1 MVQNKQA
8 EETFVQKVVVQMGPA
23 VRSVVSG
30 DHGPAGHA
38 VYRGRSS
45 HDSPDVD
52 SLDGERL
59 RKTVSPVHQRLAS
72 AE

>member
-23 VRSVVSG
+23 VHGALFSG
-30 DHGPAGHA
+30 YGPAGTV
-38 VYRGRSS
+38 VYRGQSS
-45 HDSPDVD
+45 NDSLDVD

-59 RKTVSPVHQRLAS
+59 R
-72 AE
+72 